1 MPDLVDTG
9 GVRNSEIR
17 GHVDALASAV
27 AWMRRNLAS
36 SSSLGLE
43 LELRQIRSHVFE
55 ILAAESDDMAGFGP
69 RIASVASST
78 TALVEA
84 ITARGTGS
92 KMLASMR
99 NEADAMSKLARRLS
113 GTGQMTRAAS

>member
-1 MPDLVDTG
+1 MG
-9 GVRNSEIR
+9 AVRNREIR

-43 LELRQIRSHVFE
+43 LELRQIRSHVVE
-55 ILAAESDDMAGFGP
+55 ILIADSDDMVGFGP

-78 TALVEA
+78 SALVDA
-84 ITARGTGS
+84 ISARGTAS

-99 NEADAMSKLARRLS
+99 NEADAMTKLARRLVRP
-113 GTGQMTRAAS
+113 TVLAAS